1 MMNRANDTLL
11 IFGLGALTGAAVAL
25 LMAPQSGQETRQ
37 AIRRGADDLVARG
50 NDAVE
55 GVGRHARHAKER
67 VEGAVEHMRESVR
80 KPAETV
86 KDAAQSAKAAYNRE
100 MQGGA

>member
-1 MMNRANDTLL
+1 MLNRRNDALL

-50 NDAVE
+50 SQAVND
-55 GVGRHARHAKER
+55 VGRRARAAKDR
-67 VEGAVEHMRESVR
+67 VEGAVGNLRETIR

-86 KDAAQSAKAAYNRE
+86 KEAARSAKAAYDRE
-100 MQGGA
+100 MQAGE